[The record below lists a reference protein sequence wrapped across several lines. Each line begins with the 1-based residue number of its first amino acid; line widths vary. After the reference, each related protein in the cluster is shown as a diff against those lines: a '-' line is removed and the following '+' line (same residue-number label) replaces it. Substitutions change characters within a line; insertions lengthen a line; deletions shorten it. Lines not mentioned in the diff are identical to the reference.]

1 MKLGVAFLALAA
13 VSLLTL
19 AACVSQVD
27 RDGEA
32 TPTPVPTST
41 ATPRPLPTPTM
52 APTSTPLPT
61 PAPIAAPTATPT
73 PVPVPTATLGPAVA
87 PLPEKNVRELPH
99 VFVGNVT
106 IDGLPAPDGAEVT
119 VWVADY
125 LGAVGSGVTSG
136 GSYSVLTHQHG
147 EASFSGKTLIF
158 KVNGKETGETATW
171 EKGGATVLDISLD

>member
-27 RDGEA
+27 RDGKA
-32 TPTPVPTST
+32 TPTPVSTPT
-41 ATPRPLPTPTM
+41 ATPRPLPTPT
-52 APTSTPLPT
+52 TTPT
-61 PAPIAAPTATPT
+61 PTPTPRPTATNAPTAPPT
-73 PVPVPTATLGPAVA
+73 AVPVPTATLGPAVV

-99 VFVGNVT
+99 VFVGAVT
-106 IDGLPAPDGAEVT
+106 IDGLAAPDGTAVT

-125 LGAVGSGVTSG
+125 LGAVGTGVTSG
-136 GSYSVLTHQHG
+136 GSYSVLAHQHG

-158 KVNGKETGETATW
+158 KVNGKDTGETASW
-171 EKGGATVLDISLD
+171 EKGGATVLDISLN